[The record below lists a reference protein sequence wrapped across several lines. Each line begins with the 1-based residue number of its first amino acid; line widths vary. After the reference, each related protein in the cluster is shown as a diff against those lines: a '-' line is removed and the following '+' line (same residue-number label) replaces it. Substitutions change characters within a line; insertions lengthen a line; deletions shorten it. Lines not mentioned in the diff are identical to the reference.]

1 MRGEKVLIPFKLLKY
16 MGFIDD
22 IDDNVSSEDEE
33 LTSKELLEE
42 HIKSSIEENA
52 CEHIDSDKAT
62 RGAQNI
68 ELLTKAMEH
77 LEKAEAERLKVELQ
91 IDESKKRQ
99 WISWDVVIP
108 KLFSIGV
115 LGLVTIFW
123 ICLEQGTPV
132 PLRLVKLTNDL
143 LTPRGL

>member
-16 MGFIDD
+16 MGFIEDEED
-22 IDDNVSSEDEE
+22 IEDEE
-33 LTSKELLEE
+33 LSSKELLEE
-42 HIKSSIEENA
+42 HIKNSIEENA

-77 LEKAEAERLKVELQ
+77 LEKAQAERLKVELQ
-91 IDESKKRQ
+91 INEAKKKQ

-132 PLRLVKLTNDL
+132 PMRLVKLTNDL